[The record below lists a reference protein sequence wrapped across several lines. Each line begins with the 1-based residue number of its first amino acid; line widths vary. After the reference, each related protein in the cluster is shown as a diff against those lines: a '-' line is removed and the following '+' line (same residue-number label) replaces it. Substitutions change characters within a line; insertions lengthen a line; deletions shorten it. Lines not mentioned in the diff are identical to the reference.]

1 MLTVPTETVRDVNM
15 SLQKNKD
22 QTSLCSWCRTLLTSA
37 SLCFNTC
44 TLCCMCVHCPTVP
57 PWRTSPAT
65 KKSASDGKAEM
76 RSSAVRLNRREMIIH
91 HVLHWSPSYAH
102 VAADILV
109 LCSKMF
115 SVATNQTSQQE
126 DGQSKRCLLDH
137 VCSLVADVCLSDLLL
152 MMGFIFQLFK
162 TCS

>member
-1 MLTVPTETVRDVNM
+1 MQDAADVRQLV
-15 SLQKNKD
+15 LQYVHVVLHVRPL
-22 QTSLCSWCRTLLTSA
+22 S
-37 SLCFNTC
+37 
-44 TLCCMCVHCPTVP
+44 HCPTLEDIP
-57 PWRTSPAT
+57 GHSLA

-76 RSSAVRLNRREMIIH
+76 RSSAVQLNRSVMIIH